1 MMTEYCVSVPIVGFA
16 IVVVDAK
23 NKKEA
28 IRNALEE
35 VELSD
40 MEEWDAVE
48 EIVSGNCLNFSTPN
62 KIVVEEQ

>member
-1 MMTEYCVSVPIVGFA
+1 MTEYCVSVPIVGFA
-16 IVVVDAK
+16 VVVVDAE

-28 IRNALEE
+28 IEKALED

-40 MEEWDAVE
+40 VEEWDPVE